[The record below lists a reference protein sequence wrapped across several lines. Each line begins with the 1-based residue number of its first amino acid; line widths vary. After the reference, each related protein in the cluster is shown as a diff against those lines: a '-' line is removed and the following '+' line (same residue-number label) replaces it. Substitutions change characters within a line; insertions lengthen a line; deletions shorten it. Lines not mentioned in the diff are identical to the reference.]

1 MAQHLDPSL
10 KRHERKVGPND
21 GKKAINEEDR
31 EPLILA
37 NNYREL
43 NVPFAEHIR
52 TGCN

>member
-1 MAQHLDPSL
+1 MTKHLDPPFES
-10 KRHERKVGPND
+10 HERKVGPKD
-21 GKKAINEEDR
+21 GKKTINEEDR

-43 NVPFAEHIR
+43 NVPFAEDIR